1 MTPGKWGRWW
11 WRAHYRPICTG
22 LIRWGVILLLVGLF
36 FAFKLHYPS
45 ELIVAPTPSISRS
58 AVVGLA
64 IAAAANPLVLLILGW
79 WSVIIGQS
87 VLTHHMDREERVRG
101 LRFSRWLTP
110 WLWSIGGG
118 CLIGIGVAMGVMAWA
133 GQGTPSSSGP
143 ALSLL
148 MLAGIEAV
156 MLSLWVWTLGIMAF
170 WVTRSALG
178 GIGTVGGVDCR
189 RDAGASAHRV
199 DSRRCVVDVVN
210 RHIKAGAHP
219 VRGDGKSLCAEL
231 STPEMVLG
239 MGDSNNVGTCLV
251 GIVGGFPLFWPPLRR
266 PGGTSVAVMRCR
278 VYW

>member
-1 MTPGKWGRWW
+1 MSMTPGKWGRW

-178 GIGTVGGVDCR
+178 GIGTVGGWIAAAMLVHPRIVWIPGDVWLMWLTDTLR
-189 RDAGASAHRV
+189 RAHTPLGVMGSLFAPSSLPQRWSWEWGIATTLGLVLLGLWGASHYFG
-199 DSRRCVVDVVN
+199 RR
-210 RHIKAGAHP
+210 
-219 VRGDGKSLCAEL
+219 
-231 STPEMVLG
+231 
-239 MGDSNNVGTCLV
+239 
-251 GIVGGFPLFWPPLRR
+251 
-266 PGGTSVAVMRCR
+266 
-278 VYW
+278 